1 MIDIHS
7 HVLFGVD
14 DGARTI
20 EDSLAML
27 RMAAEH
33 GTTDIV
39 ATPHA
44 SPSYKFDPEC
54 NRDRLAQ
61 LEEQAGGVL
70 RLHTGCDFHLS
81 FDNIQDAIEH
91 PSKYTID
98 HKNYLMVEFSDMLVF
113 HNTAEIFGRLMD
125 AGMIP
130 VITHPE
136 RNPLLRQRI
145 DTMAEWIAEGARV
158 QVTAQSLTGRFGKR
172 AEAFSRRL
180 LDRGMVHVIASDG
193 HDIEHR
199 PPCMDTAFEWL
210 KANYSEET
218 ATLLCVTNPGAAL
231 ASEPMQSATVSK
243 PRSGK
248 RSWFKFWQR

>member
-1 MIDIHS
+1 LIDIHS

-20 EDSLAML
+20 EDSLAMV

-44 SPSYKFDPEC
+44 SPAYKFDPER
-54 NRDRLAQ
+54 NLDRLAQ
-61 LEEQAGGVL
+61 IEEQACGVL

-91 PSKYTID
+91 PTKYTID

-113 HNTAEIFGRLMD
+113 HNTAEIFGRLQD

-136 RNPLLRQRI
+136 RNPLLRQRL
-145 DTMAEWIAEGARV
+145 DAMAQWIAAGARV

-172 AEAFSRRL
+172 AEACSREL
-180 LDRGMVHVIASDG
+180 LNRGMVHVIASDG
-193 HDIEHR
+193 HDVVHR
-199 PPCMDTAFEWL
+199 QPCMDEAFTWL
-210 KANYSEET
+210 KANYSEAT
-218 ATLLCVTNPGAAL
+218 AQLLCIANPAAAL
-231 ASEPMQSATVSK
+231 ASEPMQAPSAGGG
-243 PRSGK
+243 RANARWFEFWK
-248 RSWFKFWQR
+248 R

>member
-1 MIDIHS
+1 M
-7 HVLFGVD
+7 V
-14 DGARTI
+14 
-20 EDSLAML
+20 

-44 SPSYKFDPEC
+44 SPAYKFDPARNVE
-54 NRDRLAQ
+54 RLAQ
-61 LEEQAGGVL
+61 MEERAGGVL

-81 FDNIQDAIEH
+81 FDNIQDAIEN
-91 PSKYTID
+91 PLKYTID
-98 HKNYLMVEFSDMLVF
+98 HKNYLLVEFSDMLIF

-145 DTMAEWIAEGARV
+145 DTMAEWVAAGARV

-172 AEAFSRRL
+172 AEASSHEL
-180 LDRGMVHVIASDG
+180 LRRGMVHVIASDG
-193 HDIEHR
+193 HDVVHR
-199 PPCMDTAFEWL
+199 PPCMDEAFAWL
-210 KANYSEET
+210 KTNYSEAT
-218 ATLLCVTNPGAAL
+218 ATLLCVSNPGAAL
-231 ASEPMQSATVSK
+231 ASEPMTVLAAGEA
-243 PRSGK
+243 PVAGR
-248 RSWFKFWQR
+248 RWFEFWK

>member
-1 MIDIHS
+1 MI
-7 HVLFGVD
+7 
-14 DGARTI
+14 
-20 EDSLAML
+20 

-44 SPSYKFDPEC
+44 SPAYRFDPEQ

-61 LEEQAGGVL
+61 IEEAAGGVL

-81 FDNIQDAIEH
+81 FENIQDAIEH
-91 PSKYTID
+91 PNKYTID
-98 HKNYLMVEFSDMLVF
+98 HKNYLLVEFSEMLVF
-113 HNTAEIFGRLMD
+113 HNTAEIFARLID
-125 AGMIP
+125 AGMVP

-136 RNPLLRQRI
+136 RNGLLRQRI
-145 DTMAEWIAEGARV
+145 EPMAAWIAAGARV

-172 AEAFSRRL
+172 AEAFSREL
-180 LDRGMVHVIASDG
+180 LNRGMVHVIASDG

-199 PPCMDTAFEWL
+199 PPCMDAAFEWL
-210 KANYSEET
+210 KENYSEDT
-218 ATLLCVTNPGAAL
+218 AKLLCVTNPAAAL
-231 ASEPMQSATVSK
+231 ASQPMHA
-243 PRSGK
+243 PGSGAGPAS

>member
-1 MIDIHS
+1 M
-7 HVLFGVD
+7 V
-14 DGARTI
+14 
-20 EDSLAML
+20 

-44 SPSYKFDPEC
+44 SPAYQFDPEQ

-61 LEEQAGGVL
+61 IEEAAGGIL

-91 PSKYTID
+91 PNKYTID

-113 HNTAEIFGRLMD
+113 HNTAEIFTRLMD

-145 DTMAEWIAEGARV
+145 DTMAEWIADGARV

-172 AEAFSRRL
+172 AEAFSKEL
-180 LDRGMVHVIASDG
+180 LDRGMIHVIASDG

-199 PPCMDTAFEWL
+199 PPCMDEAFVWL
-210 KANYSEET
+210 KSNYSEET
-218 ATLLCVTNPGAAL
+218 ATLLCITNPGAAL
-231 ASEPMQSATVSK
+231 VSEPMQMPAAGAAQAKK
-243 PRSGK
+243 P
-248 RSWFKFWQR
+248 WFKFW